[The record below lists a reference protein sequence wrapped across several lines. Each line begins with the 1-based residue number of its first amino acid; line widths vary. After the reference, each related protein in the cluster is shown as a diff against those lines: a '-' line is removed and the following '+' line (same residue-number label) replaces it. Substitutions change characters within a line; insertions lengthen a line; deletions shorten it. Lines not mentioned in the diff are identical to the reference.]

1 MNRSLSLIVIRAS
14 LAAASLV
21 MGACTSSQ
29 VTLDY
34 QPRPGQ
40 VVRGAPNTVVGLF
53 TNSRQEGPYLLGTV
67 RTPLGTPMEH
77 VMTKTPVENVVANCF
92 SHALNSRGML
102 TGQRRAKFVITGDVQ
117 ELYCQMIVHPY
128 AYARVRVNVLHA
140 ASGQIVFSRIYAG
153 ERQSNA
159 YRPGSGSPVP
169 MLRDLTSRALQD
181 AVDRALDDP
190 EMRARLRPAAAPLRG
205 PGIL

>member
-1 MNRSLSLIVIRAS
+1 MNRSLSFVTRAG
-14 LAAASLV
+14 LAAMCGLLA
-21 MGACTSSQ
+21 ACGSSQ

-34 QPRPGQ
+34 QPIPGRM
-40 VVRGAPNTVVGLF
+40 VRGAPNMVVGLF

-77 VMTKTPVENVVANCF
+77 VMTRTPVESVVANCF
-92 SHALNSRGML
+92 SHALNHRGML
-102 TGQRRAKFVITGDVQ
+102 TAQRRARFIITGDVQ

-128 AYARVRVNVLHA
+128 GYARLRVNVLDA

-153 ERQSNA
+153 ERQSTA

-169 MLRDLTSRALQD
+169 LLRDLTSRALQD
-181 AVDRALDDP
+181 AVDRACDDP
-190 EMRARLRPAAAPLRG
+190 ELRARVRPAAGPLRG

>member
-1 MNRSLSLIVIRAS
+1 MNRSLSLLTRAS
-14 LAAASLV
+14 LAAMSVVLA
-21 MGACTSSQ
+21 ACGSSQ

-34 QPRPGQ
+34 QPNPGQ
-40 VVRGAPNTVVGLF
+40 VRRGAPSMVVGLF

-77 VMTKTPVENVVANCF
+77 VMTRTPVESVVANCF
-92 SHALNSRGML
+92 SHALHARGML
-102 TGQRRAKFVITGDVQ
+102 AGQRRARFIITGDVQ

-128 AYARVRVNVLHA
+128 AFARLRVNVLDA
-140 ASGQIVFSRIYAG
+140 ASGQIIFSRIYAG
-153 ERQSNA
+153 ERQSTA

-169 MLRDLTSRALQD
+169 LLRDLTSRALQD
-181 AVDRALDDP
+181 TVDRACDDP
-190 EMRARLRPAAAPLRG
+190 ELRARMRPAAAPMRG